1 MSSNFYECYLIEK
14 RRLSLNRERRQD
26 VYGGAEKKKKKKKK
40 IKKIKKRKEK
50 SKEGKEQTTESTIT
64 LRFRYESQ
72 WLCFIFL
79 RRMTLVVSF
88 TCNSNDTAIYL
99 LH

>member
-1 MSSNFYECYLIEK
+1 M
-14 RRLSLNRERRQD
+14 
-26 VYGGAEKKKKKKKK
+26 KKKKK
-40 IKKIKKRKEK
+40 IKERKGK
-50 SKEGKEQTTESTIT
+50 SKEGKEQTAESTIT
-64 LRFRYESQ
+64 LRFQYESQ